1 MEASAAARR
10 IACHIVKT
18 ICSGVTWL
26 ALLLL
31 WPLPAAYAKDT
42 PAERVQVAEP
52 YVELHT
58 GPGRGFPVFDV
69 VKRGAWLELGVRR
82 TDWYQARTEDGKQ
95 GWVSRE
101 DLAGTLTEA
110 GTPRTLRDVVVDNYL
125 ARRLELGILTGQVE
139 GETLVGLRVDYR
151 LHDYFASELALTQV
165 SSTYTASR
173 LVSVALLSQP
183 FPAWR
188 ISPFMQVGIG
198 RFDDAPRRTLVDPE
212 VTQATTGVAGVGA
225 RLYLT
230 RRILL
235 RMDYRNLVVLVDDDT
250 TAAFDEWSAGLS
262 FFF

>member
-1 MEASAAARR
+1 MRARAAAHG
-10 IACHIVKT
+10 IARNLVGVTLHA
-18 ICSGVTWL
+18 VTWL
-26 ALLLL
+26 ALL
-31 WPLPAAYAKDT
+31 WVLPVAYAKEAT
-42 PAERVQVAEP
+42 SERVQVAEP
-52 YVELHT
+52 FVELHT

-69 VKRGAWLELGVRR
+69 VKRGAWLELGARR

-110 GTPRTLRDVVVDNYL
+110 GKPRTLRDRVVDDYL

-139 GETLVGLRVDYR
+139 GETLVGLRVDYW

-165 SSTYTASR
+165 SGAYNASR
-173 LVSVALLSQP
+173 LASVALLSQP
-183 FPAWR
+183 FPTWR
-188 ISPFMQVGIG
+188 ISPFLQVGVG

-212 VTQATTGVAGVGA
+212 STQATTGVAGVGA
-225 RLYLT
+225 RVYFT
-230 RRILL
+230 RRVLL

-250 TAAFDEWSAGLS
+250 TTAFDEWSAGLS